1 MRRLLLP
8 LMLALALPAAAQESD
23 LDRQIEKLR
32 GELVK
37 LGAQE
42 QAGEGTAIG
51 QRARLVALNAQ
62 EAALKARIEANRG
75 DLSKLLAALQTYQ
88 RRPPPPLL
96 VNPRSA
102 RDAVRA
108 AILIRAI
115 TPQLEARGRAFAVQ
129 AEAIAK
135 VRRSAAAASETL
147 FQAESDIADRRAEID
162 RLTAQKLGLE
172 QQAYSDS
179 GAPDSETRAV
189 AARAG
194 SVEELVQSLPTH
206 PQATPLPPTAPDRLA
221 MPIQGVL
228 VRRFGEPVRGQERSQ
243 GWTWRA
249 APEAA
254 VLSPAAGRVDY
265 AGPLKGWGS
274 VVIVNAGGD
283 RRLVL
288 AGMETISVGIGRS
301 VVAGEPLGR
310 LGPAGD
316 GGRTPPELYLEVRG
330 DGGALNPSRWL
341 KIAAQNP
348 ATAPNS
354 AATSVRR

>member
-147 FQAESDIADRRAEID
+147 FQAESDIADRRAAEGLGFGGD
-162 RLTAQKLGLE
+162 RERRRRPAPRPGGHGDHLGRDRPLGRGGR
-172 QQAYSDS
+172 AS
-179 GAPDSETRAV
+179 GPPRSRGRWRQD
-189 AARAG
+189 AARALSRSARRRRG
-194 SVEELVQSLPTH
+194 AQSLALAQDRRPESGH
-206 PQATPLPPTAPDRLA
+206 GPEFGRNFRATLSAQCV
-221 MPIQGVL
+221 I
-228 VRRFGEPVRGQERSQ
+228 
-243 GWTWRA
+243 WH
-249 APEAA
+249 EAA
-254 VLSPAAGRVDY
+254 
-265 AGPLKGWGS
+265 S
-274 VVIVNAGGD
+274 VI
-283 RRLVL
+283 R
-288 AGMETISVGIGRS
+288 
-301 VVAGEPLGR
+301 
-310 LGPAGD
+310 
-316 GGRTPPELYLEVRG
+316 
-330 DGGALNPSRWL
+330 
-341 KIAAQNP
+341 
-348 ATAPNS
+348 
-354 AATSVRR
+354 